1 MKKNNKGF
9 VLAEAIIV
17 SVFVLGMFTY
27 LAMNVIPLISRYER
41 VVNYDNPQEIYLA
54 NTLYEEMLNVEDNT
68 NNIALSVLA
77 SNTNEEEKE
86 LKLTCVRVRP
96 NEKCTGSPDFY
107 EELGKALKI
116 EAIYTYDT
124 TNPNKNCKSIS
135 NDKGLKN
142 YCEYYIKRKDGEEKS
157 IKKAF
162 MIKFSGDKENISGD
176 KENISGDKENNSNK
190 AVNKKYATIVVSEQE
205 VGI

>member
-54 NTLYEEMLNVEDNT
+54 NTLYEEMVELETSNNVQNRITMSINNNNNNVLKCNDSVSVNNT
-68 NNIALSVLA
+68 
-77 SNTNEEEKE
+77 
-86 LKLTCVRVRP
+86 
-96 NEKCTGSPDFY
+96 CTGSSEFY

-124 TNPNKNCKSIS
+124 DNNCESESIKS
-135 NDKGLKN
+135 DKGLKN
-142 YCEYYIKRKDGEEKS
+142 YCEYYTKRKDKDGNTKA
-157 IKKAF
+157 ITKAF
-162 MIKFSGDKENISGD
+162 MIKFSGDKENISG
-176 KENISGDKENNSNK
+176 NKENNSDK
-190 AVNKKYATIVVSEQE
+190 AVNKKYATIVVPTE
-205 VGI
+205 

>member
-54 NTLYEEMLNVEDNT
+54 NTLYEEMVELETSNNVQSSITMSINNNNNVLKCNDSVNNT
-68 NNIALSVLA
+68 
-77 SNTNEEEKE
+77 
-86 LKLTCVRVRP
+86 
-96 NEKCTGSPDFY
+96 CTGSSEFY

-124 TNPNKNCKSIS
+124 DNNCESESIKS
-135 NDKGLKN
+135 DKGLKN
-142 YCEYYIKRKDGEEKS
+142 YCEYYTKRKDKDGNQKT
-157 IKKAF
+157 ITKAF
-162 MIKFSGDKENISGD
+162 MIKFSGDKENISG
-176 KENISGDKENNSNK
+176 NKENNSDK
-190 AVNKKYATIVVSEQE
+190 AVNKKYATIVVPTE
-205 VGI
+205 

>member
-54 NTLYEEMLNVEDNT
+54 NTLYEEMVELETLNNVQNNIIMNINNNNNVLKCNDRRNT
-68 NNIALSVLA
+68 N
-77 SNTNEEEKE
+77 
-86 LKLTCVRVRP
+86 
-96 NEKCTGSPDFY
+96 CTGSAEFY

-116 EAIYTYDT
+116 QAIYTYDT
-124 TNPNKNCKSIS
+124 TINNNCDKIP
-135 NDKGLKN
+135 NDKGLRN
-142 YCEYYIKRKDGEEKS
+142 YCEYYIKRKDKDGNPKT
-157 IKKAF
+157 ITKAF
-162 MIKFSGDKENISGD
+162 MIKFSGDKEN
-176 KENISGDKENNSNK
+176 NSNK
-190 AVNKKYATIVVSEQE
+190 DVNKKYATIVVTTE
-205 VGI
+205 

>member
-54 NTLYEEMLNVEDNT
+54 NTLYEEMLNVENNT
-68 NNIALSVLA
+68 NINFDIVLSVSVLV
-77 SNTNEEEKE
+77 SSTSEGEKG
-86 LKLTCVRVRP
+86 LKLTCVRVTP

-124 TNPNKNCKSIS
+124 GKDCGDIE

-142 YCEYYIKRKDGEEKS
+142 YCEYYIKRKIGEEKN
-157 IKKAF
+157 ITKAF
-162 MIKFSGDKENISGD
+162 MIKFSGDKEN
-176 KENISGDKENNSNK
+176 NSNK
-190 AVNKKYATIVVSEQE
+190 DVNKKYATIVVPTE
-205 VGI
+205 

>member
-54 NTLYEEMLNVEDNT
+54 NTLYEEMLNVENNT
-68 NNIALSVLA
+68 TINSDIVLSV
-77 SNTNEEEKE
+77 SNNNDEKN
-86 LKLTCVRVRP
+86 LTCTRTVGG
-96 NEKCTGSPDFY
+96 NCTGSIDFY
-107 EELGKALKI
+107 IELGKALKI

-124 TNPNKNCKSIS
+124 TINNKCENIES
-135 NDKGLKN
+135 DKGLKN
-142 YCEYYIKRKDGEEKS
+142 YCEYYIKRKIGEGKT
-157 IKKAF
+157 ITKAF
-162 MIKFSGDKENISGD
+162 MIKFSGD

-190 AVNKKYATIVVSEQE
+190 AVNKKYVTIVVSQ
-205 VGI
+205 

>member
-54 NTLYEEMLNVEDNT
+54 NTLYEEMVELETSNNVQNRITMSINNNVLECNDSVNNT
-68 NNIALSVLA
+68 
-77 SNTNEEEKE
+77 
-86 LKLTCVRVRP
+86 
-96 NEKCTGSPDFY
+96 CTGSSVY
-107 EELGKALKI
+107 KELGKALKI
-116 EAIYTYDT
+116 EAIYTY
-124 TNPNKNCKSIS
+124 TNTNTKQSNCNDI

-142 YCEYYIKRKDGEEKS
+142 YCEYYTKRKDKDGNTKT
-157 IKKAF
+157 ITKAF
-162 MIKFSGDKENISGD
+162 MIKFSGD

-190 AVNKKYATIVVSEQE
+190 AVNKKYATIVVSQWE
-205 VGI
+205 VRI

>member
-54 NTLYEEMLNVEDNT
+54 NTLYEEMLNVEGT
-68 NNIALSVLA
+68 NNIKKYINLSVLLEEDDV
-77 SNTNEEEKE
+77 SNENKS
-86 LKLTCVRVRP
+86 KLTCDRDDREIP
-96 NEKCTGSPDFY
+96 NVECTGSDGFY

-124 TNPNKNCKSIS
+124 GKDCGDIE

-142 YCEYYIKRKDGEEKS
+142 YCEYYIKRKIGEEKN
-157 IKKAF
+157 ITKAF
-162 MIKFSGDKENISGD
+162 MIKFSGDKEN
-176 KENISGDKENNSNK
+176 NSNK
-190 AVNKKYATIVVSEQE
+190 DVNKKYATIVVTTE
-205 VGI
+205 

>member
-54 NTLYEEMLNVEDNT
+54 NTLYEEMLNVEDINSDSDIELSIENT
-68 NNIALSVLA
+68 NNG
-77 SNTNEEEKE
+77 TEEEPN
-86 LKLTCVRVRP
+86 LTCTR
-96 NEKCTGSPDFY
+96 KGACTGSDDFY
-107 EELGKALKI
+107 TKLGKALKI

-142 YCEYYIKRKDGEEKS
+142 YCEYYTKRKDKDGNPKT
-157 IKKAF
+157 ITKAF
-162 MIKFSGDKENISGD
+162 MIKFSGDKENISG
-176 KENISGDKENNSNK
+176 NKENNSDK
-190 AVNKKYATIVVSEQE
+190 AVNKKYATIVISQ
-205 VGI
+205 

>member
-54 NTLYEEMLNVEDNT
+54 NTLYEEMVELETSSNVQNRITMSINNNNVLKCKDSVSVNNT
-68 NNIALSVLA
+68 
-77 SNTNEEEKE
+77 
-86 LKLTCVRVRP
+86 
-96 NEKCTGSPDFY
+96 CTGSSEFY

-124 TNPNKNCKSIS
+124 DNNCESESIKS
-135 NDKGLKN
+135 DKGLKN
-142 YCEYYIKRKDGEEKS
+142 YCEYYTKRKDKDGNPKT

-190 AVNKKYATIVVSEQE
+190 AVNKKYATIVVPQ
-205 VGI
+205 

>member
-54 NTLYEEMLNVEDNT
+54 NTLYEEMVELETSNNVQNRITMSINNNNVLKCDDSVSVDNT
-68 NNIALSVLA
+68 
-77 SNTNEEEKE
+77 
-86 LKLTCVRVRP
+86 
-96 NEKCTGSPDFY
+96 CTGSSEFY

-124 TNPNKNCKSIS
+124 DNNCESESIKS
-135 NDKGLKN
+135 DKGLKN
-142 YCEYYIKRKDGEEKS
+142 YCEYYTKRKKGEGKN
-157 IKKAF
+157 IIKAF
-162 MIKFSGDKENISGD
+162 MIKFSGD

-190 AVNKKYATIVVSEQE
+190 AVNKKYATIVVSQ
-205 VGI
+205 VSQ

>member
-54 NTLYEEMLNVEDNT
+54 NTLYEEMLNVENINSDSDIELSIENTDNGSEVEP
-68 NNIALSVLA
+68 N
-77 SNTNEEEKE
+77 
-86 LKLTCVRVRP
+86 LTCTRTGA
-96 NEKCTGSPDFY
+96 CTGSDDFY
-107 EELGKALKI
+107 TKLGKALKI

-135 NDKGLKN
+135 NDKGLRN
-142 YCEYYIKRKDGEEKS
+142 YCEYYTKRKDKAGNQKT

-190 AVNKKYATIVVSEQE
+190 AVNKKYATIVVSQ
-205 VGI
+205 

>member
-54 NTLYEEMLNVEDNT
+54 NTLYEEMLNVENINNINTDIELSIENT
-68 NNIALSVLA
+68 NNGTEV
-77 SNTNEEEKE
+77 EP
-86 LKLTCVRVRP
+86 KLTCTRTVGG
-96 NEKCTGSPDFY
+96 NCTGSVKFY
-107 EELGKALKI
+107 EGLGKALKI

-124 TNPNKNCKSIS
+124 DNNCESESIKS
-135 NDKGLKN
+135 DKGLKN
-142 YCEYYIKRKDGEEKS
+142 YCEYYTKRKDKNGNTKT
-157 IKKAF
+157 ITKAF
-162 MIKFSGDKENISGD
+162 MIKFSGD

-190 AVNKKYATIVVSEQE
+190 AVNKKYATIVVSQQE
-205 VGI
+205 VRI

>member
-54 NTLYEEMLNVEDNT
+54 NTLYEEMVELETLNNVQNRIIM
-68 NNIALSVLA
+68 NVNSNVLECGNCA
-77 SNTNEEEKE
+77 
-86 LKLTCVRVRP
+86 
-96 NEKCTGSPDFY
+96 GSDKFY

-116 EAIYTYDT
+116 EAIYKYDT
-124 TNPNKNCKSIS
+124 TINNNCEKIP

-142 YCEYYIKRKDGEEKS
+142 YCEYYIKRKDKDGNPKT
-157 IKKAF
+157 ITKAF

-176 KENISGDKENNSNK
+176 KENISGDKENNINK
-190 AVNKKYATIVVSEQE
+190 AVNKKYATIVVSQ
-205 VGI
+205 

>member
-54 NTLYEEMLNVEDNT
+54 NTLYEEMLNVENNT
-68 NNIALSVLA
+68 TINSDIVLSV
-77 SNTNEEEKE
+77 SNNNDEKN
-86 LKLTCVRVRP
+86 LTCTRRLGG
-96 NEKCTGSPDFY
+96 NCTGSDKFY

-124 TNPNKNCKSIS
+124 GKDCGDIE

-142 YCEYYIKRKDGEEKS
+142 YCEYYIKRKIGEEKN
-157 IKKAF
+157 ITKAF
-162 MIKFSGDKENISGD
+162 MIKFSGDKEN
-176 KENISGDKENNSNK
+176 NSNK
-190 AVNKKYATIVVSEQE
+190 DVNKKYATIVVPTE
-205 VGI
+205 

>member
-54 NTLYEEMLNVEDNT
+54 NTLYEEMLNVENNT
-68 NNIALSVLA
+68 NINSDIVLV
-77 SNTNEEEKE
+77 SSTSEGEKG

-124 TNPNKNCKSIS
+124 TNNCESESIKS
-135 NDKGLKN
+135 DKGLKN
-142 YCEYYIKRKDGEEKS
+142 YCEYYTKRKDKDGNRKT
-157 IKKAF
+157 ITKAF
-162 MIKFSGDKENISGD
+162 MIKF
-176 KENISGDKENNSNK
+176 SGDKENNSNK
-190 AVNKKYATIVVSEQE
+190 AVNKKYATIVISQ
-205 VGI
+205 

>member
-54 NTLYEEMLNVEDNT
+54 NTLYEEMVELETSNNVQSSITMNI
-68 NNIALSVLA
+68 NNNVLKC
-77 SNTNEEEKE
+77 ND
-86 LKLTCVRVRP
+86 RV
-96 NEKCTGSPDFY
+96 NATCTGSDKFY
-107 EELGKALKI
+107 EELGKTLKI

-162 MIKFSGDKENISGD
+162 VIKFSGDKEN
-176 KENISGDKENNSNK
+176 NSYK
-190 AVNKKYATIVVSEQE
+190 AVNKKYATIVVSQ
-205 VGI
+205 

>member
-54 NTLYEEMLNVEDNT
+54 NTLYEEMLNVENNT
-68 NNIALSVLA
+68 NINSDIVLSV
-77 SNTNEEEKE
+77 SNNNDEKN
-86 LKLTCVRVRP
+86 LTCTRTLGR
-96 NEKCTGSPDFY
+96 NCTGSSEFY
-107 EELGKALKI
+107 EDLGKALKI

-124 TNPNKNCKSIS
+124 DNNCESESIKS
-135 NDKGLKN
+135 DKGLKN
-142 YCEYYIKRKDGEEKS
+142 YCEYYTKRKDKNGNTKT
-157 IKKAF
+157 ITKAF
-162 MIKFSGDKENISGD
+162 MIKFSGD

-190 AVNKKYATIVVSEQE
+190 AVNKKYATIVVTTE
-205 VGI
+205 

>member
-54 NTLYEEMLNVEDNT
+54 NTLYEEMVELETSNNVQKRITMSINNDVLKCNDSVSVNNT
-68 NNIALSVLA
+68 
-77 SNTNEEEKE
+77 
-86 LKLTCVRVRP
+86 
-96 NEKCTGSPDFY
+96 CTGSSNFY
-107 EELGKALKI
+107 EDLGKALKI
-116 EAIYTYDT
+116 KAIYTYDT
-124 TNPNKNCKSIS
+124 TNNNDCESIK

-142 YCEYYIKRKDGEEKS
+142 YCEYYIKRKDKDGNPKT
-157 IKKAF
+157 ITKAF
-162 MIKFSGDKENISGD
+162 MIKFSGDKENISG
-176 KENISGDKENNSNK
+176 NKENNSNK
-190 AVNKKYATIVVSEQE
+190 DVNKKYATIVVTTE
-205 VGI
+205 

>member
-54 NTLYEEMLNVEDNT
+54 NTLYEEMMELETSNNVQNGITMSINNNNNNNNNVLKCNDSVNNT
-68 NNIALSVLA
+68 
-77 SNTNEEEKE
+77 
-86 LKLTCVRVRP
+86 
-96 NEKCTGSPDFY
+96 CTGSSEFY

-124 TNPNKNCKSIS
+124 DNNCESESIKS
-135 NDKGLKN
+135 DKGLKN
-142 YCEYYIKRKDGEEKS
+142 YCEYYTKRKDKDGNQKT
-157 IKKAF
+157 ITKAF
-162 MIKFSGDKENISGD
+162 MIKFSGDKENISG
-176 KENISGDKENNSNK
+176 NKENNSDK
-190 AVNKKYATIVVSEQE
+190 AVNKKYATIVVPQNRRLEYE
-205 VGI
+205 K

>member
-54 NTLYEEMLNVEDNT
+54 NTLYEEMLNVEATNNIKTDIELSIENT
-68 NNIALSVLA
+68 NNGTGDEP
-77 SNTNEEEKE
+77 N
-86 LKLTCVRVRP
+86 LT
-96 NEKCTGSPDFY
+96 CTGSKGEICTGSVDFY
-107 EELGKALKI
+107 KELGKALKI

-124 TNPNKNCKSIS
+124 TNLNKNCEGIS

-142 YCEYYIKRKDGEEKS
+142 YCEYYIKRKNGEVKS
-157 IKKAF
+157 ITKAF
-162 MIKFSGDKENISGD
+162 MIKFSGDKENNSGKTD
-176 KENISGDKENNSNK
+176 K
-190 AVNKKYATIVVSEQE
+190 AVNKKYATIVVTTE
-205 VGI
+205 

>member
-54 NTLYEEMLNVEDNT
+54 NTLYEEMVELETSNNVQNKITMSINNNVLKCNDSGSVNNT
-68 NNIALSVLA
+68 
-77 SNTNEEEKE
+77 
-86 LKLTCVRVRP
+86 
-96 NEKCTGSPDFY
+96 CTGSSNFY
-107 EELGKALKI
+107 EGLGKALKI
-116 EAIYTYDT
+116 KAIYTYDT
-124 TNPNKNCKSIS
+124 GKDCGDIE

-142 YCEYYIKRKDGEEKS
+142 YCEYYIKRKIGEEKN
-157 IKKAF
+157 ITKAF
-162 MIKFSGDKENISGD
+162 MIKF
-176 KENISGDKENNSNK
+176 SGDKENNSNK
-190 AVNKKYATIVVSEQE
+190 AVNKKYATIVVTTE
-205 VGI
+205 

>member
-54 NTLYEEMLNVEDNT
+54 NTLYEEMLNVEDT
-68 NNIALSVLA
+68 NNIKEDTNNIKNDINLSV
-77 SNTNEEEKE
+77 SNNNDEKN
-86 LKLTCVRVRP
+86 LTCTRTVGG
-96 NEKCTGSPDFY
+96 NCTGSVKFY
-107 EELGKALKI
+107 EGLGKALKI

-124 TNPNKNCKSIS
+124 DNNCESESIKS
-135 NDKGLKN
+135 DKGLKN
-142 YCEYYIKRKDGEEKS
+142 YCEYYTKRKDKNGNTKT
-157 IKKAF
+157 ITKAF
-162 MIKFSGDKENISGD
+162 MIKFSGD

-190 AVNKKYATIVVSEQE
+190 AVNKKYATIVVSQ
-205 VGI
+205 

>member
-54 NTLYEEMLNVEDNT
+54 NTLYEEMLNVENINNINTDIELSIENT
-68 NNIALSVLA
+68 NNGTEV
-77 SNTNEEEKE
+77 EP
-86 LKLTCVRVRP
+86 KLTCTRTVGG
-96 NEKCTGSPDFY
+96 NCTGSVKFY
-107 EELGKALKI
+107 EGLGKALKI

-124 TNPNKNCKSIS
+124 DNNCESESIKS
-135 NDKGLKN
+135 DKGLKN
-142 YCEYYIKRKDGEEKS
+142 YCEYYTKRKDKNGNTKT
-157 IKKAF
+157 ITKAF
-162 MIKFSGDKENISGD
+162 MIKFSGDKEN
-176 KENISGDKENNSNK
+176 NSNK
-190 AVNKKYATIVVSEQE
+190 VVNKKYATIVVS
-205 VGI
+205 

>member
-54 NTLYEEMLNVEDNT
+54 NTLYEEMVELETSNNVQNRITMSINNNNNVLKCKDSGSVNNT
-68 NNIALSVLA
+68 
-77 SNTNEEEKE
+77 
-86 LKLTCVRVRP
+86 
-96 NEKCTGSPDFY
+96 CTGSSEFY
-107 EELGKALKI
+107 EDLGKALKI

-124 TNPNKNCKSIS
+124 TNNCESESIKS
-135 NDKGLKN
+135 DKGLKN
-142 YCEYYIKRKDGEEKS
+142 YCEYYIKRKDKDGNPKT

-176 KENISGDKENNSNK
+176 KENNSNK
-190 AVNKKYATIVVSEQE
+190 DVNKKYATIVVTTE
-205 VGI
+205 

>member
-54 NTLYEEMLNVEDNT
+54 NTLYEEMVELETSNNVQNRITMSINNNVLECNDSVNNT
-68 NNIALSVLA
+68 
-77 SNTNEEEKE
+77 
-86 LKLTCVRVRP
+86 
-96 NEKCTGSPDFY
+96 CTGSSDY
-107 EELGKALKI
+107 KELVKALKI

-124 TNPNKNCKSIS
+124 TNNCESESIKS
-135 NDKGLKN
+135 DKGLKN
-142 YCEYYIKRKDGEEKS
+142 YCEYYIKRKKGEGKN
-157 IKKAF
+157 IIKAF

-190 AVNKKYATIVVSEQE
+190 AVNKKYATIVVSQ
-205 VGI
+205 VSQ

>member
-54 NTLYEEMLNVEDNT
+54 NTLYEEMVELETSNNVQSSITMSINNNNNNNVLKCNDSGSVNNT
-68 NNIALSVLA
+68 
-77 SNTNEEEKE
+77 
-86 LKLTCVRVRP
+86 
-96 NEKCTGSPDFY
+96 CTGSSEFY

-124 TNPNKNCKSIS
+124 DNNCESESIKS
-135 NDKGLKN
+135 DKGLKN
-142 YCEYYIKRKDGEEKS
+142 YCEYYIKRKKGEGKN

-190 AVNKKYATIVVSEQE
+190 AVNKKYATIVVTI
-205 VGI
+205 GG

>member
-54 NTLYEEMLNVEDNT
+54 NTLYEEMLDVEGT
-68 NNIALSVLA
+68 NNIKNDINLSVLLEEDDV
-77 SNTNEEEKE
+77 SNENKS
-86 LKLTCVRVRP
+86 KLTCDRDDRETP
-96 NEKCTGSPDFY
+96 NVECTGSDGFY

-124 TNPNKNCKSIS
+124 GKDCGDIE

-142 YCEYYIKRKDGEEKS
+142 YCEYYIKRKIGEEKN
-157 IKKAF
+157 ITKAF
-162 MIKFSGDKENISGD
+162 MIKFSGDKEN
-176 KENISGDKENNSNK
+176 NSNK
-190 AVNKKYATIVVSEQE
+190 DVNKKYATIVVTTE
-205 VGI
+205 

>member
-54 NTLYEEMLNVEDNT
+54 NTLYEEMVELETSNNVQ
-68 NNIALSVLA
+68 NNIIMNNNNNNNVLKCNDS
-77 SNTNEEEKE
+77 SNIN
-86 LKLTCVRVRP
+86 CA
-96 NEKCTGSPDFY
+96 GSSDFY

-116 EAIYTYDT
+116 EAIYTYT
-124 TNPNKNCKSIS
+124 SNCNSIP
-135 NDKGLKN
+135 DKGLKN
-142 YCEYYIKRKDGEEKS
+142 YCEYYTKRKDKDGSKKK
-157 IKKAF
+157 ITKAF
-162 MIKFSGDKENISGD
+162 MIKFSGD

-190 AVNKKYATIVVSEQE
+190 AVNKKYATIVVS
-205 VGI
+205 

>member
-54 NTLYEEMLNVEDNT
+54 NTLYEEMLNVENINNINTDIELSIENT
-68 NNIALSVLA
+68 NNGTEV
-77 SNTNEEEKE
+77 EP
-86 LKLTCVRVRP
+86 KLTCTRTVGG
-96 NEKCTGSPDFY
+96 NCTGSVKFY
-107 EELGKALKI
+107 EGLGKALKI

-124 TNPNKNCKSIS
+124 DNNCESESIKS
-135 NDKGLKN
+135 DKGLKN
-142 YCEYYIKRKDGEEKS
+142 YCEYYTKRKDKNGNTKT
-157 IKKAF
+157 ITKAF
-162 MIKFSGDKENISGD
+162 MIKFSGD

-190 AVNKKYATIVVSEQE
+190 AVNKKYATIVVSQWE
-205 VGI
+205 VRI

>member
-54 NTLYEEMLNVEDNT
+54 NTLYEEMLNVENINNITTDIELSIENT
-68 NNIALSVLA
+68 NNGTEV
-77 SNTNEEEKE
+77 EP
-86 LKLTCVRVRP
+86 KLTCTRTVGG
-96 NEKCTGSPDFY
+96 NCTGSVKFY
-107 EELGKALKI
+107 EGLGKALKI

-124 TNPNKNCKSIS
+124 DNNCESESIKS
-135 NDKGLKN
+135 DKGLKN
-142 YCEYYIKRKDGEEKS
+142 YCEYYTKRKDKNGNTKT
-157 IKKAF
+157 ITKAF
-162 MIKFSGDKENISGD
+162 MIKFSGD

-190 AVNKKYATIVVSEQE
+190 AVNKKYATIVVSQI
-205 VGI
+205 GG

>member
-54 NTLYEEMLNVEDNT
+54 NTLYEEMLNVENNT
-68 NNIALSVLA
+68 NIKTDIALSVLV
-77 SNTNEEEKE
+77 SSTSEGEKE
-86 LKLTCVRVRP
+86 LKLTCVRVTP

-124 TNPNKNCKSIS
+124 TNNCGSIES
-135 NDKGLKN
+135 DKGLKN
-142 YCEYYIKRKDGEEKS
+142 YCEYYIKRKIGEGKT
-157 IKKAF
+157 ITKAF
-162 MIKFSGDKENISGD
+162 MIKFSGD

-190 AVNKKYATIVVSEQE
+190 AVNKKYATIVVPTE
-205 VGI
+205 

>member
-54 NTLYEEMLNVEDNT
+54 NTLYEEMVELETSNNVQNRITMSINNNNNVLKCNDSVSVNNT
-68 NNIALSVLA
+68 
-77 SNTNEEEKE
+77 
-86 LKLTCVRVRP
+86 
-96 NEKCTGSPDFY
+96 CTGSSEFY

-124 TNPNKNCKSIS
+124 DNNCESESIKS
-135 NDKGLKN
+135 DKGLKN
-142 YCEYYIKRKDGEEKS
+142 YCEYYTKRKDKDGNTKA
-157 IKKAF
+157 ITKAF
-162 MIKFSGDKENISGD
+162 MIKFSGD

-190 AVNKKYATIVVSEQE
+190 AVNKKYATIVVSQ
-205 VGI
+205 

>member
-54 NTLYEEMLNVEDNT
+54 NTLYEEMLNVENNT
-68 NNIALSVLA
+68 NINSDIVLV
-77 SNTNEEEKE
+77 SSTSDGEKG

-124 TNPNKNCKSIS
+124 GKDCGDIE

-142 YCEYYIKRKDGEEKS
+142 YCEYYIKRKIGEEKN
-157 IKKAF
+157 ITKAF
-162 MIKFSGDKENISGD
+162 MIKFSGDKEN
-176 KENISGDKENNSNK
+176 NSNK
-190 AVNKKYATIVVSEQE
+190 DVNKKYATIVVTTE
-205 VGI
+205 

>member
-54 NTLYEEMLNVEDNT
+54 NTLYEEMVELETSNNVQNRITMSINNNVLECNDSVNNT
-68 NNIALSVLA
+68 
-77 SNTNEEEKE
+77 
-86 LKLTCVRVRP
+86 
-96 NEKCTGSPDFY
+96 CTGSFVY
-107 EELGKALKI
+107 KELVKALKI

-124 TNPNKNCKSIS
+124 TNNCESESIK

-142 YCEYYIKRKDGEEKS
+142 YCEYYTKRKDKDGNTKT
-157 IKKAF
+157 ITKAF
-162 MIKFSGDKENISGD
+162 MIKFSGD

-190 AVNKKYATIVVSEQE
+190 AVNKKYATIVVSQ
-205 VGI
+205 VSQ

>member
-54 NTLYEEMLNVEDNT
+54 NTLYEEMLNVENNT
-68 NNIALSVLA
+68 NINSDIVLSVSVLV
-77 SNTNEEEKE
+77 SSTSEGEKG
-86 LKLTCVRVRP
+86 LKLTCVRVTP

-124 TNPNKNCKSIS
+124 GKDCGDIE

-142 YCEYYIKRKDGEEKS
+142 YCEYYIKRKIEEEKN
-157 IKKAF
+157 ITKAF
-162 MIKFSGDKENISGD
+162 MIKFSGDKEN
-176 KENISGDKENNSNK
+176 NSNK
-190 AVNKKYATIVVSEQE
+190 DVNKKYATIVVPTE
-205 VGI
+205 

>member
-54 NTLYEEMLNVEDNT
+54 NTLYEEMLNVENINNINTDIELSIENT
-68 NNIALSVLA
+68 NNGTEV
-77 SNTNEEEKE
+77 EP
-86 LKLTCVRVRP
+86 KLTCTRTVGG
-96 NEKCTGSPDFY
+96 NCTGSVKFY
-107 EELGKALKI
+107 EGLGKALKI

-124 TNPNKNCKSIS
+124 DNNCESESIKS
-135 NDKGLKN
+135 DKGLKN
-142 YCEYYIKRKDGEEKS
+142 YCEYYTKRKDKNGNTKT
-157 IKKAF
+157 ITKAF
-162 MIKFSGDKENISGD
+162 MIKFSGD

-190 AVNKKYATIVVSEQE
+190 AVNKKYATIVVSQ
-205 VGI
+205 